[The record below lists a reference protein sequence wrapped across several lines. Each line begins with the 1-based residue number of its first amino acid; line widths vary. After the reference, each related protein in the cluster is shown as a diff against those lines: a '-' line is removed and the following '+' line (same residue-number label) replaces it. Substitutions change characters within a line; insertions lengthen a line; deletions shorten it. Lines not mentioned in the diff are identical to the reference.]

1 MRKTIQSTDNKNDLN
16 FLGSYENYLK
26 NYFGVKYCL
35 AVSSGTASL
44 IVALKAL
51 DAGSKDEI
59 IAPPTA
65 PLCTAYPVLS
75 TGATLR
81 FCDIRPYN
89 LGLDLIMLS
98 SLINKRTKAIIEVP
112 MWGYPTPVDE
122 LKDFARKK
130 NIPLI
135 FDLAHCVGTEFNN
148 KPLSDYCDI
157 ACFSTQKNKIFSTG
171 EGGFLLTANEEY
183 YQKALLYSRMGE
195 LNGINFGLNYK
206 LSNLQAK
213 AGIEELKI
221 LDENLER
228 RKRNSR
234 FIVDAITHDNIK
246 EVNYPSLDKPS
257 YQRLVLHTKDGNKN
271 LAAYM
276 VSKGI
281 PSDIEKYNIKPL
293 YEYPILNNLK
303 THCPN
308 AEELLSIMTTLSVH
322 IDYTEKDL
330 NHIIETINNFPN

>member
-1 MRKTIQSTDNKNDLN
+1 MSKTIQLANKNGLD
-16 FLGSYENYLK
+16 FIGSYENYLK
-26 NYFGVKYCL
+26 SYFGIKYCL

-65 PLCTAYPVLS
+65 PLCTAYPILS

-98 SLINKRTKAIIEVP
+98 SLINKRTKAILEVP

-135 FDLAHCVGTEFNN
+135 FDLAHCVGTNFKNR
-148 KPLSDYCDI
+148 PLSDYCDI

-171 EGGFLLTANEEY
+171 EGGFLLTDNEEY

-195 LNGINFGLNYK
+195 LNGIDFGLNYK
-206 LSNLQAK
+206 LSHLQAK
-213 AGIEELKI
+213 AGIEELKV
-221 LDENLER
+221 LDNNLER
-228 RKRNSR
+228 RKRNSG
-234 FIVDAITHDNIK
+234 FIVAGITHQNIK
-246 EVNYPSLDKPS
+246 EISYPSLHKPS
-257 YQRLVLHTKDGNKN
+257 YQRLLLHTKDGNKD
-271 LAAYM
+271 LADYM
-276 VSKGI
+276 ALKGI
-281 PSDIEKYNIKPL
+281 DSDIKRYNIKPL

-303 THCPN
+303 SRCPN
-308 AEELLSIMTTLSVH
+308 AEELLSIMTTVSVH
-322 IDYTEKDL
+322 INYNENNL